1 MEDQVPEVPL
11 VLVSNPYLEKK
22 AAVIRQKPILWEV
35 RWRDSLCKKNKVTK
49 KNKNIRVMNALVCY
63 LMNKLNSSRLLI
75 NNLPMSFNLP

>member
-35 RWRDSLCKKNKVTK
+35 RWRDSLCKKK
-49 KNKNIRVMNALVCY
+49 KK
-63 LMNKLNSSRLLI
+63 
-75 NNLPMSFNLP
+75 